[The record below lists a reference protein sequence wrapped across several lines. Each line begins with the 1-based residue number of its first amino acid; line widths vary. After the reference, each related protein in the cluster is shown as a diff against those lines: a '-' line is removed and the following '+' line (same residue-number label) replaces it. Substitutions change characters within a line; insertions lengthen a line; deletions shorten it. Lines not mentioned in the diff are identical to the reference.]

1 MEAYRAFFIKRGKKH
16 THILMH
22 SKYKTFVFFF
32 PLFGVTMNTYCFLQ
46 LEKKLNKNQK
56 EMNEKKKQNTPLK

>member
-22 SKYKTFVFFF
+22 SKYKTFVLLLFF
-32 PLFGVTMNTYCFLQ
+32 PLWCDNEYLP
-46 LEKKLNKNQK
+46 LSAAEEKAK
-56 EMNEKKKQNTPLK
+56 EKPNGNE